1 MPTQMDVAKAALA
14 QTGTRSTITSFND
27 GSEEGL
33 YLGILYG
40 PLRDFLLAEGDYD
53 FSLVAANTVPVT
65 TPAGPWT
72 GAYQYPTDA
81 LRIRQMV
88 PSSFDVMD
96 PRPVE
101 WTISGQG
108 GAGRVILTRVG
119 MSRVIYTRAVGE
131 GLWEPL
137 FTEAFTRLLSSA
149 LLYALRNNVAPS
161 KEKLSEAMSFA
172 GIASLRDE

>member
-1 MPTQMDVAKAALA
+1 MPTQLDVAKAALA
-14 QTGTRSTITSFND
+14 QTGTRSTLTAFND
-27 GSEEGL
+27 GSEEGT

-53 FSLVAANTVPVT
+53 FALVAANTIAATLP
-65 TPAGPWT
+65 PGPWT
-72 GAYQYPTDA
+72 AAYQYPTDA

-88 PSSFDVMD
+88 PTTLDLLN

-101 WTISGQG
+101 WTVTGQ
-108 GAGRVILTRVG
+108 AGSSRAILTREA
-119 MSRVIYTRAVGE
+119 MSRVLYTKAVSE
-131 GLWEPL
+131 AAWEPL

-161 KEKLSEAMSFA
+161 KEKLSEAISFA

>member
-1 MPTQMDVAKAALA
+1 MPTQLDIAKAALA
-14 QTGTRSTITSFND
+14 QTGTRSTISGLND
-27 GSEEGL
+27 GSEEGN

-53 FSLVAANTVPVT
+53 FALVGAATVAVA
-65 TPAGPWT
+65 TPAAPWT
-72 GAYQYPTDA
+72 GAYAYPADA

-88 PSSFDVMD
+88 PAALDVLN

-101 WTISGQG
+101 WTVSGQPG
-108 GAGRVILTRVG
+108 TSRVILTREA
-119 MSRVIYTRAVGE
+119 MSRVLYTKAVAE
-131 GLWEPL
+131 GVWEPL

-149 LLYALRNNVAPS
+149 LLFALRNNIAPS
-161 KEKLSEAMSFA
+161 KDRLSEAISFA

>member
-1 MPTQMDVAKAALA
+1 MNQLDIAKAALA
-14 QTGTRSTITSFND
+14 QTGTRSTLTSFAD

-33 YLGILYG
+33 YLSLLYG

-53 FSLVAANTVPVT
+53 FSLQVT
-65 TPAGPWT
+65 TTPGPDLGFVFPWSSSYNYPAN
-72 GAYQYPTDA
+72 A
-81 LRIRQMV
+81 LRIRQVV
-88 PSSFDVMD
+88 PVAPDLYD
-96 PRPVE
+96 PRPIE
-101 WTISGQG
+101 WTITGTDLVK
-108 GAGRVILTRVG
+108 RILTTQPI
-119 MSRVIYTRAVGE
+119 SAIFYTKAVDE
-131 GLWEPL
+131 AMWEPM